1 MKYMIKDTIYYQI
14 MCNTPSVPPES
25 GGILG
30 SVNDIIT
37 NYIPDSGLHDGN
49 IGKYIPSIPY
59 LNEQIRLWYDQN
71 IKFCGIY
78 HTHFEGDIK
87 LSGGDILYI
96 NNILKQFQPYMDNLL
111 FPLVFPQ
118 KEIIFYSAKLQ
129 NGIVKIY
136 DENVIFVK

>member
-1 MKYMIKDTIYYQI
+1 MVRIQSEVYNSILY
-14 MCNTPSVPPES
+14 NTPFPSPET

-30 SVNDIIT
+30 RLNGVVTSYISDIGV
-37 NYIPDSGLHDGN
+37 DDGR
-49 IGKYIPSIPY
+49 IGKYVPSIPY

-71 IKFCGIY
+71 IMFCGIY

-96 NNILKQFQPYMDNLL
+96 TNILKQFQPYVDDLL

-118 KEIIFYSAKLQ
+118 KEIIFYGARLQ
-129 NGIVKIY
+129 NGIVKIH
-136 DENVIFVK
+136 DENVLIVK

>member
-1 MKYMIKDTIYYQI
+1 MVKIQSEVYNGIL
-14 MCNTPSVPPES
+14 NTTPFPSRET

-30 SVNDIIT
+30 CLNGVVTS
-37 NYIPDSGLHDGN
+37 YIPDNGMDDGK
-49 IGKYIPSIPY
+49 IGKYVPSIPY

-71 IKFCGIY
+71 IMFCGIY

-96 NNILKQFQPYMDNLL
+96 NNILKRFQPYKDNLL

-118 KEIIFYSAKLQ
+118 KEIIFYGAKLQ

-136 DENVIFVK
+136 DEDVILVK